1 MTNNRYKK
9 VIDGVEYE
17 STLNVMGTPVVRP
30 YASMSWENGRP
41 TTLQNEV
48 VEKNAESQEDVKAE
62 NMTQHVLAEVMI
74 GQSAKAVLQSSKN
87 NAFTENTKLVDCDKE
102 AQK

>member
-48 VEKNAESQEDVKAE
+48 VEKSAENQEDVKAE
-62 NMTQHVLAEVMI
+62 NMTQHVLAEVKL
-74 GQSAKAVLQSSKN
+74 GQSAKSVLQASKSN
-87 NAFTENTKLVDCDKE
+87 VCTENTKFVDCDKQ
-102 AQK
+102 ATK